1 MKKIV
6 FSVFAFCLSFCAI
19 AQEDGTVGT
28 TETPDSTGSTMVQP
42 VRKPLEFAW
51 EQTEVGDFSANVPYV
66 YQRNA
71 DVMYYHTIW
80 RTIDLREKMNHPLY
94 FPQEVRGTWR
104 SFAQVIFDALD
115 VKHPEKTEGVLP
127 LYSDEYC
134 TLPMS
139 REDIR
144 TSLVNLKRT
153 ELIDPETYEVIGEQ
167 EYEEEFTAKQI
178 LLYRVKEIWFF
189 DKKRSLLE
197 VRILQIE
204 PLIEYEK
211 ETDTGEPQ
219 PGQEEEEGVGAIKAK
234 KSVGHIMYDELRPY
248 LAQQEVYNQKNN
260 AQRLSLDD
268 LLTWKREFSSY
279 IYQEQNVYN
288 DREIQDYIANAR
300 DQRLESDRITEKIR
314 KFEHDLWEF

>member
-1 MKKIV
+1 MKKIAL
-6 FSVFAFCLSFCAI
+6 SVFAFCLGFLAF
-19 AQEDGTVGT
+19 AQEDT
-28 TETPDSTGSTMVQP
+28 TGSTMNQP

-51 EQTEVGDFSANVPYV
+51 EQTEVGDFSDPVPYV

-94 FPQEVRGTWR
+94 FPQDVRGTWR
-104 SFAQVIFDALD
+104 CMAQVIFDALD
-115 VKHPEKTEGVLP
+115 VKNPEHTEGVLP
-127 LYSDEYC
+127 IYSDEFC
-134 TLPMS
+134 TMPMS
-139 REDIR
+139 REDVKA
-144 TSLVNLKRT
+144 SLVELKRT
-153 ELIDPETYEVIGEQ
+153 EQIDPETFEVIGEL
-167 EYEEEFTAKQI
+167 EYEEEFTARQV

-197 VRILQIE
+197 VRILEIE
-204 PLIEYEK
+204 PMIEYEK
-211 ETDTGEPQ
+211 ETNSGEPQ
-219 PGQEEEEGVGAIKAK
+219 PGQEEEESVGAIKSK
-234 KSVGHIMYDELRPY
+234 KRVGYIMYDELRPY

-260 AQRLSLDD
+260 AQRISLDD
-268 LLTWKREFSSY
+268 LMTWKREFSSY

-288 DREIQDYIANAR
+288 DREIQQYITNAR